1 MKQKALWINQIK
13 GLCICL
19 VVIYHS
25 VITFYPH
32 LEALH
37 APLSVLLAKCWVTFN
52 LYLAPFRMPVFFFI
66 SGYLVRR
73 YIDEVDWKTCLD
85 KRLWSIIW
93 VLALWG
99 VLQWQALT
107 HLNAWLAPERD
118 LNTASNAAYADSLSG
133 FITGML
139 TASTSLWY
147 LYALVVYFTLCKL
160 LSRWKLP
167 LIGLL
172 ALVSIAIN
180 FLPLPWWGMNSVVR
194 NMIYYS
200 LGAWYGV
207 QLMAW
212 MQAQVWRRDALAVA
226 AFGMVSV
233 VLWFVGV
240 PLPLSLLSILLIMAL
255 FYRLEQ
261 RFTVGPD
268 NLLNVVGSNTIAI
281 YTTHRILIEGVSL
294 VMIHQLNSGTWPVW
308 AELTLVLLY
317 PFASLLVCTLV
328 GLGARK
334 LSTALTGDFFFT
346 PPARLTPVQATR

>member
-1 MKQKALWINQIK
+1 MKKKALWINQIK

-73 YIDEVDWKTCLD
+73 YIDEVDWKTCVD

-107 HLNAWLAPERD
+107 HLNAWLAPDRD

-212 MQAQVWRRDALAVA
+212 MQARVWRRDALAVA
-226 AFGMVSV
+226 AFGVVTV

-255 FYRLEQ
+255 FYRFEQ
-261 RFTVGPD
+261 RFSVSPD

-294 VMIHQLNSGTWPVW
+294 FMIHQLNSETWPVW
-308 AELTLVLLY
+308 AELTVVLLY

-334 LSTALTGDFFFT
+334 LSTALTGDFFFS

>member
-1 MKQKALWINQIK
+1 
-13 GLCICL
+13 LCICL

-73 YIDEVDWKTCLD
+73 YIDEVDWKTCVD

-107 HLNAWLAPERD
+107 HLNAWLAPDRD

-212 MQAQVWRRDALAVA
+212 MQARVWRRDALAVA
-226 AFGMVSV
+226 AFGVVSV

-255 FYRLEQ
+255 FYRFEQ
-261 RFTVGPD
+261 RFSVSPD

-294 VMIHQLNSGTWPVW
+294 FMIHQLNSGTWPVW
-308 AELTLVLLY
+308 AELTVVLLY

-334 LSTALTGDFFFT
+334 LSSALTGDFFFT

>member
-73 YIDEVDWKTCLD
+73 YIDEVDWKTCVD

-107 HLNAWLAPERD
+107 HMNAWLAPDRD

-212 MQAQVWRRDALAVA
+212 MQARVWRRDALAVA
-226 AFGMVSV
+226 AFGVVSV

-240 PLPLSLLSILLIMAL
+240 PLPLSLLSILLIMTL
-255 FYRLEQ
+255 FYRFEQ
-261 RFTVGPD
+261 RFSVSPD

-294 VMIHQLNSGTWPVW
+294 FMIHQLNSGTWPVW
-308 AELTLVLLY
+308 AELTVVLLY

-334 LSTALTGDFFFT
+334 LSTALTGDFFFS
-346 PPARLTPVQATR
+346 PPARLAPVEATR

>member
-73 YIDEVDWKTCLD
+73 YIDEVDWKTCVD

-107 HLNAWLAPERD
+107 HLNAWLAPDRD

-212 MQAQVWRRDALAVA
+212 MQSRVWRRDALAVA
-226 AFGMVSV
+226 AFGAVSV

-261 RFTVGPD
+261 RFAVGPD
-268 NLLNVVGSNTIAI
+268 NVLNVVGSNTIAI

-294 VMIHQLNSGTWPVW
+294 FMIHQLNSGTWPVW
-308 AELTLVLLY
+308 AELMVVLLY

-334 LSTALTGDFFFT
+334 LSTALTGDFFFS

>member
-32 LEALH
+32 LNALH
-37 APLSVLLAKCWVTFN
+37 SPLSVLLAKCWVTFN

-73 YIDEVDWKTCLD
+73 YIDEVDWRTCVD

-107 HLNAWLAPERD
+107 HLNAWLAPERE
-118 LNTASNAAYADSLSG
+118 LNTASNAAYADSLTG

-172 ALVSIAIN
+172 ALISIAIN

-212 MQAQVWRRDALAVA
+212 MQARVWRRDALAVA
-226 AFGMVSV
+226 AFGAVSV

-261 RFTVGPD
+261 RFAVGPD

-294 VMIHQLNSGTWPVW
+294 LMIHQLNSGTWPVW
-308 AELTLVLLY
+308 AELTLVLVY
-317 PFASLLVCTLV
+317 PFASLLVCTLA

-334 LSTALTGDFFFT
+334 LSSALTGDFFFT

>member
-73 YIDEVDWKTCLD
+73 YIDEVDWKTCVD

-107 HLNAWLAPERD
+107 HLNAWLAPDRD

-212 MQAQVWRRDALAVA
+212 MQARVWRRDALAVA
-226 AFGMVSV
+226 AFGVVSV
-233 VLWFVGV
+233 VLWFIGV

-255 FYRLEQ
+255 FYRFEQ
-261 RFTVGPD
+261 RFSVSPD

-294 VMIHQLNSGTWPVW
+294 FMIHQLNSGTWPMW
-308 AELTLVLLY
+308 AELMVVLLY

-334 LSTALTGDFFFT
+334 LSTALTGDFFFS

>member
-73 YIDEVDWKTCLD
+73 YIDEVDWKTCVD

-107 HLNAWLAPERD
+107 HLNAWLAPDRD

-212 MQAQVWRRDALAVA
+212 MQARVWRRDALAVA
-226 AFGMVSV
+226 AFGVVSV

-240 PLPLSLLSILLIMAL
+240 PLPLSLLSILLIMTL
-255 FYRLEQ
+255 FYRFEQ
-261 RFTVGPD
+261 RFSVSPD

-294 VMIHQLNSGTWPVW
+294 FMIHQLNSGTWPVW
-308 AELTLVLLY
+308 AELTVVLLY

-334 LSTALTGDFFFT
+334 LSTALTGDFFFS

>member
-73 YIDEVDWKTCLD
+73 YIDEVDWKTCVD

-107 HLNAWLAPERD
+107 HLNAWLAPDRD

-212 MQAQVWRRDALAVA
+212 MQVRVWRRDALAVA
-226 AFGMVSV
+226 AFGVVSV

-255 FYRLEQ
+255 FYRFEQ
-261 RFTVGPD
+261 RFSVSPD

-294 VMIHQLNSGTWPVW
+294 FMIHQLNSGTWPMW
-308 AELTLVLLY
+308 AELMVVLLY

-334 LSTALTGDFFFT
+334 LSTALTGDFFFS

>member
-37 APLSVLLAKCWVTFN
+37 APPSVLLAKCWVTFN

-73 YIDEVDWKTCLD
+73 YIDEVDWKTCVD

-107 HLNAWLAPERD
+107 HLNAWLAPDRD

-212 MQAQVWRRDALAVA
+212 MQARVWRRDALAVA
-226 AFGMVSV
+226 AFGVVSV

-255 FYRLEQ
+255 FYRFEQ
-261 RFTVGPD
+261 RFSVSPD
-268 NLLNVVGSNTIAI
+268 NLLNVVGSNTMF
-281 YTTHRILIEGVSL
+281 
-294 VMIHQLNSGTWPVW
+294 MIHQLNSETWPVW
-308 AELTLVLLY
+308 AELTVVLLY

-334 LSTALTGDFFFT
+334 LSTALTGDFFFS

>member
-107 HLNAWLAPERD
+107 HLNAWLAPERE
-118 LNTASNAAYADSLSG
+118 LNTASNAAYADSLTG

-172 ALVSIAIN
+172 ALASIAIN
-180 FLPLPWWGMNSVVR
+180 FVPLPWWGMNSVVR

-212 MQAQVWRRDALAVA
+212 MQSRVWRRDALAVA
-226 AFGMVSV
+226 AFGAVSV

-261 RFTVGPD
+261 RFAVGPD
-268 NLLNVVGSNTIAI
+268 NVLNVVGSNTIAI

-294 VMIHQLNSGTWPVW
+294 LMIHQLNGGTWPVW
-308 AELTLVLLY
+308 AELTLVLFY
-317 PFASLLVCTLV
+317 PFASLLLCTLV
-328 GLGARK
+328 GLGARN
-334 LSTALTGDFFFT
+334 LSRALAGDIFFT
-346 PPARLTPVQATR
+346 PPARLTLVQATR

>member
-32 LEALH
+32 LDGLQH
-37 APLSVLLAKCWVTFN
+37 PLSGLLAKCWVYFN

-66 SGYLVRR
+66 SGYLIRR
-73 YIDEVDWKTCLD
+73 YIDEVNWRTSLD
-85 KRLWSIIW
+85 KRIWSIVW

-107 HLNAWLAPERD
+107 HLNAWLAPERE
-118 LNTASNAAYADSLSG
+118 LATASNAAYADSVSG
-133 FITGML
+133 FVRGML

-167 LIGLL
+167 MLGLL
-172 ALVSIAIN
+172 ALASIAIN

-194 NMIYYS
+194 NMVYYS
-200 LGAWYGV
+200 LGAWYGA

-212 MQAQVWRRDALAVA
+212 MKGMNLRRSWLILIASGA
-226 AFGMVSV
+226 VSV
-233 VLWFVGV
+233 VLWFANV
-240 PLPLSLLSILLIMAL
+240 PLPLSLLSIVVIMKL
-255 FYRLEQ
+255 FYSFEQ
-261 RFTVGPD
+261 RYAVHPN
-268 NLLNVVGSNTIAI
+268 NLLNVIGSNTIAI
-281 YTTHRILIEGVSL
+281 YTTHRILIEAFSL
-294 VMIHQLNSGTWPVW
+294 LLIREMNAAYWPIW
-308 AELTLVLLY
+308 AELTLILVY
-317 PFASLLVCTLV
+317 PFISLLVCTLV
-328 GLGARK
+328 GLRARK
-334 LSTALTGDFFFT
+334 LSTALFGDLFFS
-346 PPARLTPVQATR
+346 PPARLSPVPTTR

>member
-32 LEALH
+32 LNALH
-37 APLSVLLAKCWVTFN
+37 SPLSALLAKCWVTFN

-73 YIDEVDWKTCLD
+73 YIDEVDWKTCVD

-99 VLQWQALT
+99 VLQWQALI
-107 HLNAWLAPERD
+107 HLNAWLAPERE

-212 MQAQVWRRDALAVA
+212 MQARVWRRDALAVA
-226 AFGMVSV
+226 AFGVVSV

-308 AELTLVLLY
+308 AELTLVLIY

>member
-37 APLSVLLAKCWVTFN
+37 APLSVLLDKCWVTFN

-73 YIDEVDWKTCLD
+73 YIDEVDWKTCVD

-107 HLNAWLAPERD
+107 HMNAWLAPERD
-118 LNTASNAAYADSLSG
+118 LNTASNAAYADSLNG

-212 MQAQVWRRDALAVA
+212 MQARVWRRDALAVA
-226 AFGMVSV
+226 AFGVVSV

-240 PLPLSLLSILLIMAL
+240 PLPLSLLSILLIMTL
-255 FYRLEQ
+255 FYRFEQ
-261 RFTVGPD
+261 RFSVSPD

-294 VMIHQLNSGTWPVW
+294 FMIHQLNSGTWPVW
-308 AELTLVLLY
+308 AELTVVLLY

-334 LSTALTGDFFFT
+334 LSTALTGDFFFS
-346 PPARLTPVQATR
+346 PPARLAPVEATR

>member
-73 YIDEVDWKTCLD
+73 YIDEVDWKTCVD

-107 HLNAWLAPERD
+107 HLNAWLAPDRD

-212 MQAQVWRRDALAVA
+212 MQARVWRRDALAVA
-226 AFGMVSV
+226 AFGVVSV
-233 VLWFVGV
+233 VLWFIGV

-255 FYRLEQ
+255 FYRFEQ
-261 RFTVGPD
+261 RFSVSPD

-294 VMIHQLNSGTWPVW
+294 FMIHQLNSETWPVW
-308 AELTLVLLY
+308 AELTVVLLY

-334 LSTALTGDFFFT
+334 LSTALTGDFFFS

>member
-73 YIDEVDWKTCLD
+73 YIDEVDWKTCVD

-107 HLNAWLAPERD
+107 HMNAWLAPERD
-118 LNTASNAAYADSLSG
+118 LNTASNAAYADSLNG

-212 MQAQVWRRDALAVA
+212 MQARVWRRDALAVA
-226 AFGMVSV
+226 AFGVVSV

-255 FYRLEQ
+255 FYRFEQ
-261 RFTVGPD
+261 RFSVSPD

-294 VMIHQLNSGTWPVW
+294 FMIHQLNSGTWPMW
-308 AELTLVLLY
+308 AELMVVLLY

-334 LSTALTGDFFFT
+334 LSTALTGDFFFS

>member
-32 LEALH
+32 LDGLQH
-37 APLSVLLAKCWVTFN
+37 PLSGLLAKCWVYFN

-66 SGYLVRR
+66 SGYLIRR
-73 YIDEVDWKTCLD
+73 YIDEVNWRTSLD
-85 KRLWSIIW
+85 KRIWSIVW

-107 HLNAWLAPERD
+107 HLNAWLAPERE
-118 LNTASNAAYADSLSG
+118 LATASNAAYADSVSG
-133 FITGML
+133 FVRGML

-167 LIGLL
+167 MLGLL
-172 ALVSIAIN
+172 ALASIAIN

-194 NMIYYS
+194 NMVYYS
-200 LGAWYGV
+200 LGAWYGA

-212 MQAQVWRRDALAVA
+212 MKGMNLRRSWLILIASGA
-226 AFGMVSV
+226 VSV
-233 VLWFVGV
+233 VLWFANV
-240 PLPLSLLSILLIMAL
+240 PLPLSLLSIVVIMKL
-255 FYRLEQ
+255 FYSFEQ
-261 RFTVGPD
+261 RYAVHPN
-268 NLLNVVGSNTIAI
+268 NLLNVIGSNTIAI
-281 YTTHRILIEGVSL
+281 YTTHRILIEAFSL
-294 VMIHQLNSGTWPVW
+294 LMIREMNAAYWPIW
-308 AELTLVLLY
+308 AELTLILVY
-317 PFASLLVCTLV
+317 PFISLLVCTLV

-334 LSTALTGDFFFT
+334 LDRPLWRSFFS
-346 PPARLTPVQATR
+346 PPARLSPVPTTR

>member
-73 YIDEVDWKTCLD
+73 YIDEVDWKTCVD

-107 HLNAWLAPERD
+107 HLNAWLAPDRD

-133 FITGML
+133 FIMGML

-212 MQAQVWRRDALAVA
+212 MQARVWRRDALAVA
-226 AFGMVSV
+226 AFGVVSV

-240 PLPLSLLSILLIMAL
+240 PLPLSLLSILLIMTL
-255 FYRLEQ
+255 FYRFEQ
-261 RFTVGPD
+261 RFSVSPD

-294 VMIHQLNSGTWPVW
+294 FMIHQLNSETWPVW
-308 AELTLVLLY
+308 AELTVVLLY

-334 LSTALTGDFFFT
+334 LSTALTGDFFFS